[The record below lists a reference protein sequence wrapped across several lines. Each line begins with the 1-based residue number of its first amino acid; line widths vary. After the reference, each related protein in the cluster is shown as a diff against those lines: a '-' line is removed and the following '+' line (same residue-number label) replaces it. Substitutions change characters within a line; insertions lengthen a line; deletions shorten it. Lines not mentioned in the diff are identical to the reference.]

1 MSRALDHVAPRVR
14 VTHADFFPFGP
25 PQEPLRRSP
34 SDPVPP
40 ALDDSTMGVF
50 SVDPAGYI
58 LGWRPLTLAER
69 FELYASSPRSQVRV
83 RA

>member
-1 MSRALDHVAPRVR
+1 
-14 VTHADFFPFGP
+14 
-25 PQEPLRRSP
+25 
-34 SDPVPP
+34 
-40 ALDDSTMGVF
+40 MGVF